1 MAEDS
6 GKTGFEF
13 IGPANN
19 AQAVTEHETNYVDPY
34 PRALWIGGAGD
45 LVVDMVGGQKAVTFA
60 AVPAGTL
67 MPIRV
72 TKVRTASTVSS
83 VVAIW

>member
-13 IGPANN
+13 VGPANN
-19 AQAVTEHETNYVDPY
+19 AAAITEHETTYVDPY
-34 PRALWIGGAGD
+34 PRALYIGGAGD
-45 LVVDMVGGQKAVTFA
+45 LVVDMVGGQKAVTFTGVA
-60 AVPAGTL
+60 AGTI
-67 MPIRV
+67 MPIRI
-72 TKVRTASTVSS
+72 TKLRTASTVSA